1 MKVKFCGA
9 ASTVTGS
16 CHYVDTG
23 RVKFL
28 VDCGGFQG
36 SHELEMMNYD
46 DFPFDPA
53 EIDYLFLTHA
63 HFDHV
68 GRIPK
73 LVKQGFRG
81 KIICTQPTR
90 DLARIVLED
99 SAHIQEEE
107 FKHYAGNLKEGKISH
122 EQKRNAPAEGM
133 QYALHEP
140 LYTLDD
146 VRLTLDLFE
155 VYNYG
160 DSVEINDDI
169 EFRMRD
175 AGHILGS
182 SIFEIWVKNKIGRL
196 RKLVFSG
203 DLGQPGQRIVR
214 DPDMIREADYVW
226 IESTYGNKLHPT
238 KDETVLEFLSLLKKA
253 QQRGGKIL
261 IPSFAIERT
270 QEILYELNSFY
281 ANDLLT
287 DLEIYLDSPMARAA
301 TEVFV
306 RYPSYYDE
314 DAQRLLEKGDDP
326 FKFPT
331 LHFTKDVD
339 ESKRLIDKKGIA
351 IIAGSGMAT
360 GGRIVDHLRNH
371 VGDPNTSVIFVGY
384 QVKGTLGRRLL
395 DGEKKVR
402 IRGREIDVRA
412 NMARIE
418 GFSAHGDS
426 RDLRYWMRGFGNS
439 PRKVF
444 VVHGE
449 EEVAHAFAMDLRQN
463 LRLDAVVP
471 KMLDE
476 VEIE

>member
-23 RVKFL
+23 HVKIL

-36 SHELEMMNYD
+36 GHDLERMNYEK
-46 DFPFDPA
+46 FPFDPA

-73 LVKQGFRG
+73 LVKEGFRG
-81 KIICTQPTR
+81 KIICTAPTR

-99 SAHIQEEE
+99 AAHIQEEDY
-107 FKHYAGNLKEGKISH
+107 KHYISKVKDKH
-122 EQKRNAPAEGM
+122 IPRHVRERAPEEGM

-140 LYTLDD
+140 LYTADD
-146 VRLTLDLFE
+146 VRLAMDLFE
-155 VYNYG
+155 TYEYAS
-160 DSVEINDDI
+160 SVELSEYI

-182 SIFEIWVKNKIGRL
+182 AIFELWVHNKVGRL

-214 DPDMIREADYVW
+214 DPDLIREADYVW
-226 IESTYGNKLHPT
+226 VESTYGDRLHPT
-238 KDETVLEFLSLLKKA
+238 KDETVLEFLSILKKA
-253 QQRGGKIL
+253 QEKNGKIL

-270 QEILYELNSFY
+270 QEILYELNAFY
-281 ANDLLT
+281 EGGLLD

-306 RYPSYYDE
+306 RYPRFYDE
-314 DAQRLLEKGDDP
+314 DAQRLLAKGDDP
-326 FKFPT
+326 FVFPT
-331 LHFTKDVD
+331 LHFTHDVD
-339 ESKRLIDKKGIA
+339 ESKRLVNRKGIA

-371 VGDPNTSVIFVGY
+371 LEQKETTVVFVGY
-384 QVKGTLGRRLL
+384 QVRGTLGRRLL
-395 DGEKKVR
+395 DGAKQVK
-402 IRGREIDVRA
+402 IRGRELQVNADIKS
-412 NMARIE
+412 IS
-418 GFSAHGDS
+418 GFSAHGDQK
-426 RDLRYWMRGFGNS
+426 DLRYWLRAFGNS

-449 EEVAHAFAMDLRQN
+449 KDIAHGFAENIRKE

-471 KMLDE
+471 EMFDE